1 MNHSHTSSHI
11 IRMWT
16 LDTFPKISS
25 NDQSPGKLAFKM
37 VQEVWNVYHLE
48 GVHHDH
54 HVAEVKNVWLMRWAV
69 WPTANVGGCENKRY
83 KKRTT
88 KTKKKRAEWKHWRH
102 GMHFFSQLLMLD
114 GLLYRASV
122 EVGSWRAY
130 IWSYLLLQRSFSNVF
145 DLTSLGGMKLPN
157 VLLARRSIVRSST
170 AKWSMFTRGLI
181 INLKL
186 MVVRQRWRS

>member
-48 GVHHDH
+48 GIHHDH

-88 KTKKKRAEWKHWRH
+88 KTKKQSGVEALKAWHAFLQSAADAWRLAVLWIRRTKSLKKVTQ
-102 GMHFFSQLLMLD
+102 GIS
-114 GLLYRASV
+114 
-122 EVGSWRAY
+122 GSWQLKN
-130 IWSYLLLQRSFSNVF
+130 IH
-145 DLTSLGGMKLPN
+145 
-157 VLLARRSIVRSST
+157 
-170 AKWSMFTRGLI
+170 
-181 INLKL
+181 LKL
-186 MVVRQRWRS
+186 FAASAIVFQRVWFDISRRNETTKCSVGKKKHCKIIHCKMVNVYSRFNH